1 MYAFKNFSKLLNQST
16 HGASTKVLFT
26 LQFLYYFVQ
35 LVMDWFCVSFFFIQF
50 RIATDL
56 FLKSSTAATATATAT
71 NPSMGDPSISFSL
84 QGVSYGLQFLYIAV
98 ILLLVLLSL
107 SSKTKDSI
115 WPHRVAF
122 LVFGFSSFGTIILT
136 SWYILSGTSLLLKMA
151 LITSFSTYFVVGLI
165 HGELHHVVLTI
176 LPYLFALPSFIN
188 IFQIYSM
195 GNLDDVSWGTRP
207 ETPDECSN
215 RTYGSSAAAQP
226 IAVRNGYS
234 NVNDFIG
241 ALNEGTDNEHVSTNG
256 GCCSCFNNSATES
269 SLLHRPNLE
278 AAHQVR
284 LTNFKLKTMA
294 LWLFSNLIL
303 VLVTSTSYELVP
315 QRDFMGFIMAVLFA
329 SMVVRLIGSV
339 FYACQRYKAN
349 TSPWWSCCVRK
360 SQ

>member
-1 MYAFKNFSKLLNQST
+1 MSL
-16 HGASTKVLFT
+16 
-26 LQFLYYFVQ
+26 
-35 LVMDWFCVSFFFIQF
+35 FFIQF
-50 RIATDL
+50 RVATDL
-56 FLKSSTAATATATAT
+56 FLT
-71 NPSMGDPSISFSL
+71 NPSLGDPSISFSL

-122 LVFGFSSFGTIILT
+122 LTFGCFSFGTIILT
-136 SWYILSGTSLLLKMA
+136 SWYILSGTSLLLKIA
-151 LITSFSTYFVVGLI
+151 LITSFSSYFVVGLI

-207 ETPDECSN
+207 ETPDECSS

-234 NVNDFIG
+234 NVNDFIS
-241 ALNEGTDNEHVSTNG
+241 ALNEGTDNEHVSTTNG
-256 GCCSCFNNSATES
+256 GCCSCSNNSAAES
-269 SLLHRPNLE
+269 SL
-278 AAHQVR
+278 R

-303 VLVTSTSYELVP
+303 VLITSTSYELVS

-329 SMVVRLIGSV
+329 SMIVRVIGSV

-349 TSPWWSCCVRK
+349 TSPWWSCCVRIP
-360 SQ
+360 Q